1 VQQLCE
7 KASAEVA
14 EGQGV
19 RIANFLC
26 PGNYAVSGGLDG
38 CAVVEKIA
46 KPDFKVGLVS
56 LTADWWYLNM
66 TAAAACG
73 GPSPVL
79 LGHTVA
85 GCPLREGGM
94 QLGQAKLRWRQMCSS
109 PTSVLHCWRG
119 RQYPPLQRA

>member
-46 KPDFKVGLVS
+46 KPDFKVGNNFS
-56 LTADWWYLNM
+56 AAGRWNM
-66 TAAAACG
+66 TATAAG
-73 GPSPVL
+73 GTRRPQPCA
-79 LGHTVA
+79 A
-85 GCPLREGGM
+85 GSHRSRML
-94 QLGQAKLRWRQMCSS
+94 SS
-109 PTSVLHCWRG
+109 PNPREKDPSHLVYSW
-119 RQYPPLQRA
+119 

>member
-1 VQQLCE
+1 MQQLCE

-46 KPDFKVGLVS
+46 KPDFKVGIDL
-56 LTADWWYLNM
+56 
-66 TAAAACG
+66 
-73 GPSPVL
+73 
-79 LGHTVA
+79 
-85 GCPLREGGM
+85 
-94 QLGQAKLRWRQMCSS
+94 
-109 PTSVLHCWRG
+109 
-119 RQYPPLQRA
+119 